1 MHPMKASVKVTLGV
15 AGVLVAGMLVAGFA
29 IWGLLARNPCANEVL
44 AEFPAPSHRTRAIVF
59 QRSCGATT
67 AFSTQVSLLP
77 ASRPLPNDGGNVF
90 IADTDHGR
98 APAGPAGGPVVEVRW
113 VKPGE
118 LEVRYDAR
126 ARVFRADSLVTGVRI
141 RFVTIALPGA

>member
-1 MHPMKASVKVTLGV
+1 MKASVKVTLGV
-15 AGVLVAGMLVAGFA
+15 AGVLATGMVVAGFA
-29 IWGLLARNPCANEVL
+29 IWGLLARTACANQVH
-44 AEFPAPSHRTRAIVF
+44 AEIPAPNHRARAIVF
-59 QRSCGATT
+59 QRRCGAPI

-77 ASRPLPNDGGNVF
+77 GSRPLPDDGGNVF

-113 VKPGE
+113 VTPAE
-118 LEVRYDAR
+118 LEIRHDTR

>member
-1 MHPMKASVKVTLGV
+1 MRSMKTPIKVTLGV
-15 AGVLVAGMLVAGFA
+15 AGVLMAGMVVAGFA
-29 IWGLLARNPCANEVL
+29 IWGLIARNPCANEVL
-44 AEFPAPSHRTRAIVF
+44 AELPAPSHRTRAIVF

-90 IADTDHGR
+90 IADTDRGL
-98 APAGPAGGPVVEVRW
+98 APAGPGGGPVVEVRW
-113 VKPGE
+113 VKPAE
-118 LEVRYDAR
+118 LEVRHDSR

-141 RFVTIALPGA
+141 RFVTIARPGA

>member
-1 MHPMKASVKVTLGV
+1 MKPSVKLTIGIV
-15 AGVLVAGMLVAGFA
+15 GVLVAGMLVSGVA
-29 IWGLLARNPCANEVL
+29 IWGLLARTTCENQVL
-44 AEFPAPSHRTRAIVF
+44 AEIPAPNRRARAVVF

-77 ASRPLPNDGGNVF
+77 ASRPLPEDGGNVF

-113 VKPGE
+113 VKPAE
-118 LEVRYDAR
+118 LEVRHDAR

-141 RFVTIALPGA
+141 RFVAIPRPGA